1 MKDLSF
7 IIPIRVDTEDRI
19 DNCLT
24 VLRFIQSHFPDSE
37 VLLMEQDSEPRT
49 TKIVTTFPWVRRSF
63 ETNPGRFS
71 KSRAV
76 NEGVALSTRPLIC
89 MCDTDI
95 LLHPDA
101 IRQACKMLRRGL
113 GRVVIPHN
121 RIFMDV
127 SGALKAEIS
136 ESLNMEKY
144 GKVRRFSDAPVRPD
158 NATRDCNGG
167 IFLAEKKVLLL
178 SGGLNKKMI
187 SYGWEDTE
195 FIRRLDKLGQ
205 YTFMLPKY
213 NLVHLDHRRGT
224 DSRINEMFDINRAE
238 FVKVNA
244 MTRLQLE
251 RYVETDLDIAK
262 NNDSLGRSAFRKRQN
277 YINAVRLQLFAHI
290 LNKVHVYI
298 QINGLKKFIRKFSHA
313 RQQK

>member
-1 MKDLSF
+1 MNDLSF
-7 IIPIRVDTEDRI
+7 IIPIRVDTEDRV

-24 VLRFIQSHFPDSE
+24 VLRFLQLHFPSSE

-49 TKIVTTFPWVRRSF
+49 AKIVQSFPAIRWNF
-63 ETNPGRFS
+63 EVNPGRFS

-76 NEGVALSTRPLIC
+76 NDGVALSTRSLVC

-101 IRQACKMLRRGL
+101 IRQAAKMLRKGL

-127 SGALKAEIS
+127 SGALRAEIS
-136 ESLNMEKY
+136 ASLDMETY
-144 GKVRRFSDAPVRPD
+144 GKTRRFSDAPARPD

-205 YTFMLPKY
+205 YTFMLPQY
-213 NLVHLDHRRGT
+213 NLVHLDHRRGS

-238 FVKVNA
+238 FEKINA
-244 MTRLQLE
+244 MNRAQLE
-251 RYVETDLDIAK
+251 RYVETDLDIASET
-262 NNDSLGRSAFRKRQN
+262 D
-277 YINAVRLQLFAHI
+277 RLQRAANRRRQFFLNIVTLQPVAHLI
-290 LNKVHVYI
+290 NKVRVNL
-298 QINGLKKFIRKFSHA
+298 QINGASAFLKKFSHA
-313 RQQK
+313 R

>member
-1 MKDLSF
+1 MKDLAF

-19 DNCLT
+19 ENCLT
-24 VLRFIQSHFPDSE
+24 VLRFLQLHFPDSE

-49 TKIVTTFPWVRRSF
+49 AKIVESFPAVRANF
-63 ETNPGRFS
+63 EINPGRFS

-76 NEGVALSTRPLIC
+76 NDGVALSTRPLIC

-101 IRQACKMLRRGL
+101 IRQACKILRKGL

-136 ESLNMEKY
+136 SSLDMDKY
-144 GKVRRFSDAPVRPD
+144 GKTRRFSDAPVRPD

-167 IFLAEKKVLLL
+167 IFLAEKRVLLL
-178 SGGLNKKMI
+178 SGGLNKKMV

-205 YTFMLPKY
+205 YTFMLPRY
-213 NLVHLDHRRGT
+213 NLVHLDHRRGA
-224 DSRINEMFDINRAE
+224 DSRANEMFDINHAE
-238 FVKVNA
+238 FDKVNA
-244 MTRLQLE
+244 MTRAQLE
-251 RYVETDLDIAK
+251 RYIETDLDIASEADRLK
-262 NNDSLGRSAFRKRQN
+262 RTAIRKRQAIVN
-277 YINAVRLQLFAHI
+277 IIRLQPMAHF
-290 LNKVHVYI
+290 LNKVQVNL
-298 QINGLKKFIRKFSHA
+298 QINGVGKFFRKFVHA
-313 RQQK
+313 R

>member
-24 VLRFIQSHFPDSE
+24 VLRFLQLHFPNSE

-49 TKIVTTFPWVRRSF
+49 AKIIASFPWIRRSF
-63 ETNPGRFS
+63 EINPGRFS

-101 IRQACKMLRRGL
+101 IRQACRMLRRDL

-136 ESLNMEKY
+136 SSLDMEKY
-144 GKVRRFSDAPVRPD
+144 GKVRRFSDAPVRSD

-224 DSRINEMFDINRAE
+224 DSRINEMFDVNRAE
-238 FVKVNA
+238 FEKINA
-244 MTRLQLE
+244 MNKTSLE
-251 RYVETDLDIAK
+251 SYVETDLDIAS
-262 NNDSLGRSAFRKRQN
+262 DADRETRPTFRKRQ
-277 YINAVRLQLFAHI
+277 AVVNMFTLQKLAHF
-290 LNKVHVYI
+290 LNKVQVNL
-298 QINGLKKFIRKFSHA
+298 QINGMATFFRKFIHA
-313 RQQK
+313 R